1 MNDGKTMTIYDNK
14 LSINYMFIKL
24 VCNLQALQV
33 LIALAA
39 QLVGMTRRGYKI
51 SLSPQLTALAVDENS
66 SHFSYQAAIA
76 IPGEYYRAR
85 SPVHGTWSIAF
96 VCKG

>member
-1 MNDGKTMTIYDNK
+1 
-14 LSINYMFIKL
+14 MFIKL

-76 IPGEYYRAR
+76 IPGGILSRAIT
-85 SPVHGTWSIAF
+85 SPWYMVHYLCMQRMMKIF
-96 VCKG
+96 M